1 MLNRRQLLK
10 TAGAAAAAALVP
22 KIVLANS
29 PEKKHSFRFCLNT
42 STIRG
47 QNPGLP
53 GYIDIASIA
62 GYEGIELWV
71 QDVVDYKKAGKS
83 LSNLSK
89 TIEASG
95 LTVESAIGFA
105 AWLVDDD
112 EKRKQGYMQMKEE
125 MEIMAQLG
133 CRRIAAPPFGLK
145 PGNPI
150 DLFKAGERYKEIIE
164 LGRSTG
170 VMPQLEFWGA
180 SGTVFSIS
188 QAMMI
193 AAAAGDPD
201 VHILADVYHMFRGQ
215 SDFNTLKMLRGNVI
229 ELFHMNDYVSAIPR
243 ELQQD
248 KDRVYPGDGVAPMKQ
263 ILSDL
268 AAMGGTK
275 VLSLELFNQE
285 YWKQDP
291 LLVAKTGLAK
301 MKSLVSEIS

>member
-53 GYIDIASIA
+53 GYIDIASKA

-133 CRRIAAPPFGLK
+133 CKRIAAPPFGLK

-150 DLFKAGERYKEIIE
+150 DLFKAGERYKEIIK

-268 AAMGGTK
+268 AEMGGTK